1 MIEIFKWSI
10 IIFSKVNFVFK
21 HWNRRILYFSTC
33 KYLSFNHCR
42 NISFSV
48 SETNFDGFVFS
59 NILKFIKLRNGLF
72 LSCAH
77 WKMSIFY
84 NNFIVKFINL
94 FLSLLLQLFYHILS
108 WYEHCFEILFRWKS
122 WLFNTNFSLKI
133 WFSIISRIII
143 EPLHFFFAKSFFFV
157 VRIIYYILNCRIIR
171 SFWMLIPVWF
181 FHDIIKSILCFPS
194 ILVFLLFFNQNIIFV
209 Y

>member
-1 MIEIFKWSI
+1 MRFKKKFEKKILQLLNFNFSTFGGLLSRLWKNNCIHIFVWYGFIIIEIFKWSI

-48 SETNFDGFVFS
+48 SKTNLDGFVFS

-94 FLSLLLQLFYHILS
+94 FLFLLL
-108 WYEHCFEILFRWKS
+108 
-122 WLFNTNFSLKI
+122 
-133 WFSIISRIII
+133 
-143 EPLHFFFAKSFFFV
+143 
-157 VRIIYYILNCRIIR
+157 
-171 SFWMLIPVWF
+171 
-181 FHDIIKSILCFPS
+181 
-194 ILVFLLFFNQNIIFV
+194 
-209 Y
+209 